1 MKQIALLL
9 SLFLLTA
16 CSTTVLNP
24 WDDPIAKNLTGK
36 SVAFVKTRLGLPNR
50 RAESSSGAM
59 VWTYIDRDKNLSTN
73 ECRVSLAIR
82 NDVVE
87 KVSITTKSQ
96 SLATLM
102 TSFCSNIRKNLG

>member
-9 SLFLLTA
+9 SMFLLTA
-16 CSTTVLNP
+16 CPTTALNP

-36 SVAFVKTRLGLPNR
+36 SVDFVKTRLGLPNR

-59 VWTYIDRDKNLSTN
+59 VWTYIDRDKNLYAN

-82 NDVVE
+82 NNVVE
-87 KVSITTKSQ
+87 KVSITTRAQ
-96 SLATLM
+96 SLATLI
-102 TSFCSNIRKNLG
+102 TSFCNEIRKNLG